1 MLTTKELRVYVDRY
15 DSMHGVDPKLCKI
28 IETNLD
34 NCKAQAEGKVA
45 EVQRV
50 NRKLAEEVTEL
61 KHGRA
66 AKELRTVD

>member
-1 MLTTKELRVYVDRY
+1 VR
-15 DSMHGVDPKLCKI
+15 
-28 IETNLD
+28 
-34 NCKAQAEGKVA
+34 AQAEGKVA

-61 KHGRA
+61 QHGRA